1 MDLVPV
7 AALIIS
13 LASLGLSAYVFVV
26 TRRDARIKLHGD
38 VLIMLAE
45 ARSRYR
51 ELNRRFRKIAS
62 RSTQLEQ
69 SHMKRL
75 LEYQQFEENVDQRY
89 AEVSASTLSTKELEL
104 LRRTTQAML
113 IAIAADI
120 RRLDEIE
127 P

>member
-13 LASLGLSAYVFVV
+13 LASLGLSVYVFVV

-51 ELNRRFRKIAS
+51 ELNRRFRNIAS
-62 RSTQLEQ
+62 RSTQFEQ